1 MPTETK
7 VVPRLDHLTFRGNSK
22 HSRYGWLRLTPAFSV
37 HLIRE
42 NVRGLPNGARVL
54 DPFCGTGTTALVCA
68 EEGVEA
74 ETTDINPFLLWL
86 GSAKCASYS
95 KSDLSETRAA
105 SEAVLRAIRNANGVR
120 PWVPPLFQIE
130 KWWSAPI
137 LEKIGKARAIIEDK
151 KEQVSE
157 SAIDLLKVVF
167 CRMMIETANV
177 SFGHQSMSFKQ
188 PDGQLSLDIPSDGA
202 EIVASSWSD
211 AADSVL
217 KAAESPI
224 SAQARFVKC
233 DARRMTSE
241 FGHEAFDCV
250 ITSPPYPN
258 RMSYIRELRPYMY
271 WLGFLDDARQAGEL
285 DWEAIGGTWGCA
297 TSNLMKWSRPDG
309 LEVPFEGFQ
318 NVLSAIANA
327 NVQSGP
333 VLSKYVEKY
342 FCDMVGHVS
351 ELFSVVRPGGSV
363 HYVVGNS
370 KFYDVML
377 PVESIFASLFN
388 SAGFVETRVETI
400 RKRTSKKELFEYT
413 VHAKKPIH

>member
-1 MPTETK
+1 MQTETK
-7 VVPRLDHLTFRGNSK
+7 VVPRFDHLTYRGNSK

-37 HLIRE
+37 HLIQE
-42 NVRGLPNGARVL
+42 NVRGLPDGARVL

-68 EEGVEA
+68 EEGVEV

-86 GSAKCASYS
+86 GRAKCASYS
-95 KSDLSETRAA
+95 TNDLIETRMA
-105 SEAVLRAIRNANGVR
+105 SEAVLRAIRSTNGVQ

-137 LEKIGKARAIIEDK
+137 LEGIGKARAIIEEK
-151 KEQVSE
+151 KEQISE
-157 SAIDLLKVVF
+157 LAIDLLKVIF

-188 PDGQLSLDIPSDGA
+188 PDGQLLLDIPNDGS

-217 KAAESPI
+217 KAAESRI

-233 DARRMTSE
+233 DARSLTREVGRETI
-241 FGHEAFDCV
+241 DCI

-271 WLGFLDDARQAGEL
+271 WLGYLEDARQAGEL

-297 TSNLMKWSRPDG
+297 TSNLMRWNRPDG

-318 NVLSAIANA
+318 NILTAIANA

-333 VLSKYVEKY
+333 VLSRYVEKY
-342 FCDMVGHVS
+342 FCDMVVHVN
-351 ELFSVVRPGGSV
+351 EIFSVVRPGGSV

-377 PVESIFASLFN
+377 PVESIFAALFN

-413 VHAKKPIH
+413 VHARRPIH

>member
-1 MPTETK
+1 MPTKTN
-7 VVPRLDHLTFRGNSK
+7 VLPRFDHLTYRGNSK
-22 HSRYGWLRLTPAFSV
+22 HSRYGWLRLTPAFGV
-37 HLIRE
+37 RLIQD
-42 NVRGLPNGARVL
+42 NVRGLHSGARVL

-68 EEGVEA
+68 EEGVQA

-86 GSAKCASYS
+86 GRAKCASYS
-95 KSDLSETRAA
+95 AKDLIEARKASD
-105 SEAVLRAIRNANGVR
+105 AVVGAIRSANGVQ

-137 LEKIGKARAIIEDK
+137 LEKVGKARAIIEVK
-151 KEQVSE
+151 KDQIGE
-157 SAIDLLKVVF
+157 SALNLLKVMF

-188 PDGQLSLDIPSDGA
+188 PDGQMLLDVPNDVSDV
-202 EIVASSWSD
+202 VASSWSD
-211 AADSVL
+211 AATSIL
-217 KAAESPI
+217 AAAESPVPV
-224 SAQARFVKC
+224 QPEFVQC
-233 DARRMTSE
+233 DARNLTTELEPDS
-241 FGHEAFDCV
+241 FDCV

-271 WLGFLDDARQAGEL
+271 WLGYLEGARQAGEL

-297 TSNLMKWSRPDG
+297 TSNLMKWSREDG
-309 LEVPFEGFQ
+309 LEVPYEGFDKI
-318 NVLSAIANA
+318 LTAIAHA

-333 VLSKYVEKY
+333 VLSRYVEKY
-342 FCDMVGHVS
+342 FCDMVGHVKG
-351 ELFSVVRPGGSV
+351 LFRVVRAGGTI

-377 PVESIFASLFN
+377 PVEGIFAALFD

-400 RKRTSKKELFEYT
+400 RKRTSKKELFEYV
-413 VHAKKPIH
+413 VHAKKP

>member
-1 MPTETK
+1 MPTERN
-7 VVPRLDHLTFRGNSK
+7 VVPRFDHLTYRGNSK

-37 HLIRE
+37 HLIQE

-54 DPFCGTGTTALVCA
+54 DPFSGTGTTALVCA
-68 EEGVEA
+68 EEGVHA

-86 GSAKCASYS
+86 GRAKCASYS
-95 KSDLSETRAA
+95 ADDLLEARRVSED
-105 SEAVLRAIRNANGVR
+105 VLRAIRSANGVQ

-130 KWWSAPI
+130 KWWGAPI
-137 LEKIGKARAIIEDK
+137 LEKVGKARAVIEDK
-151 KEQVSE
+151 KEQIGG
-157 SAIDLLKVVF
+157 SALDLLKVAF

-188 PDGQLSLDIPSDGA
+188 PDNQLMLEMPINSS

-211 AADSVL
+211 AAESIL
-217 KAAESPI
+217 KAAASPI
-224 SAQARFVKC
+224 PVRARFVKC
-233 DARRMTSE
+233 DARSLTRE
-241 FGHEAFDCV
+241 LEPDAFDCV

-271 WLGFLDDARQAGEL
+271 WLGYLDDARQAGEL

-309 LEVPFEGFQ
+309 LEVPYEGFE
-318 NVLSAIANA
+318 NILSAIANA

-333 VLSKYVEKY
+333 VLSRYVEKY

-351 ELFSVVRPGGSV
+351 ELFRVVRPGGSV

-370 KFYDVML
+370 KFYEVML
-377 PVESIFASLFN
+377 PVEGIFASLF
-388 SAGFVETRVETI
+388 SAAGFVETKVETI
-400 RKRTSKKELFEYT
+400 RKRTSKKELFEYI
-413 VHAKKPIH
+413 VHAKKLVR

>member
-1 MPTETK
+1 
-7 VVPRLDHLTFRGNSK
+7 
-22 HSRYGWLRLTPAFSV
+22 
-37 HLIRE
+37 
-42 NVRGLPNGARVL
+42 
-54 DPFCGTGTTALVCA
+54 LVCS
-68 EEGVEA
+68 EEGVLA

-86 GSAKCASYS
+86 GRAKCASYS
-95 KSDLSETRAA
+95 SNDLLEARRA
-105 SEAVLRAIRNANGVR
+105 SQDVLNAIRSTNGVK

-130 KWWSAPI
+130 KWWGPPI
-137 LEKIGKARAIIEDK
+137 LEKVGKARAIIEDK
-151 KEQVSE
+151 KDQIGA
-157 SAIDLLKVVF
+157 SALDLLKVAF

-188 PDGQLSLDIPSDGA
+188 PGDQMLLDIPDDGS

-211 AADSVL
+211 AADSIL

-224 SAQARFVKC
+224 PAQARFVKC
-233 DARRMTSE
+233 DARTLT
-241 FGHEAFDCV
+241 HELEKNAFDCV

-271 WLGFLDDARQAGEL
+271 WLGYLEDARQAGEL

-309 LEVPFEGFQ
+309 LEVPYEGFQ
-318 NVLSAIANA
+318 TILAAIANA

-333 VLSKYVEKY
+333 VLSRYVEKY

-351 ELFSVVRPGGSV
+351 ELFNIVRPGGTV

-370 KFYDVML
+370 KFYEVML
-377 PVESIFASLFN
+377 PVESIFASLFD

-400 RKRTSKKELFEYT
+400 RKRTSKKELFEYI
-413 VHAKKPIH
+413 VHTKKAGGPGLGGILSS